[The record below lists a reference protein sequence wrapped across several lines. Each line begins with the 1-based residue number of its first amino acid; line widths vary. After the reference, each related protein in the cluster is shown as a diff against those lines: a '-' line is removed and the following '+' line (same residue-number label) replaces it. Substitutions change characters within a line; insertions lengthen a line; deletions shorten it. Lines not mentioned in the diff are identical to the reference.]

1 MAGRFFIEKVQKMPV
16 DKQEKL
22 AYTMKKA
29 VMLRYTLHNVRQR
42 NIAYASTLHNRRIA
56 RLLYHTEHRNR
67 NTRHCFFK
75 NAAIEKRLAS
85 AGRFCLENYRCICGK
100 KCAIMNPSAFPERN
114 LNLWTK

>member
-42 NIAYASTLHNRRIA
+42 NIVYAKALHNVRQRNIVYAKALRDVRQRNIAYASTLHNRRIA
-56 RLLYHTEHRNR
+56 RLLYHT
-67 NTRHCFFK
+67 
-75 NAAIEKRLAS
+75 AS
-85 AGRFCLENYRCICGK
+85 EQEYTPLLF
-100 KCAIMNPSAFPERN
+100 
-114 LNLWTK
+114 